1 VRSAGVVVLDEGVE
15 LGLEC
20 SQCVWLVLAGE
31 PVFECLVEAFHLPAG
46 LGMVGPGVPEAEEHS
61 NDPGRRPIGFHRH
74 QADAISAAASGK
86 SYVLTTGTGS
96 GKSLGYIVTIV
107 DRVLREK
114 DGASGSRG
122 VKAIIVYPMNALAN
136 SQVFELEKFLR
147 YGYGEVT
154 PGSTVEVNR

>member
-1 VRSAGVVVLDEGVE
+1 LADQGVLHA
-15 LGLEC
+15 EC
-20 SQCVWLVLAGE
+20 DRIFRV
-31 PVFECLVEAFHLPAG
+31 
-46 LGMVGPGVPEAEEHS
+46 EEHS